1 MENEN
6 NSMVILVFMMP
17 ESFLVLDEDEEKRR
31 GERSFKTR
39 LSCQKTKT
47 SAKDEM
53 WEEETEEIQT
63 QK

>member
-6 NSMVILVFMMP
+6 NSLEILVFTMP

-53 WEEETEEIQT
+53 
-63 QK
+63 